1 MELSVRIF
9 NFVWSKP
16 ERYEAVIIGE
26 KSCLCPG
33 FKLANELPLEDKIRL
48 GEELRA
54 EIRKARTD
62 HIFKIFKNDELTDG
76 EITAEV
82 EYVRQQMYEE
92 RMRMKYEGDNRYQSV
107 N

>member
-1 MELSVRIF
+1 MNRSSL
-9 NFVWSKP
+9 
-16 ERYEAVIIGE
+16 E
-26 KSCLCPG
+26 KNLAYIQAL
-33 FKLANELPLEDKIRL
+33 KLANELPLEDKIRL

-92 RMRMKYEGDNRYQSV
+92 RKRMKYEGDNRYQSV
-107 N
+107 D